1 MNISRNIVERKPD
14 QRTAKNCSEDEG
26 DDEVRMSHGEVMCVR
41 DTEWILGKEFSCTGM
56 NIRKVRINNS
66 EVVPYH
72 FS

>member
-1 MNISRNIVERKPD
+1 MNISRNIVERKRD

-26 DDEVRMSHGEVMCVR
+26 DDEVRMSHGEVTCMR
-41 DTEWILGKEFSCTGM
+41 DTEWILGKDFSSTGR
-56 NIRKVRINNS
+56 NIRKVRINNW